1 MKVLTFANV
10 SSSGELREGQKVR
23 VQLSKKKGSRA
34 KVWTGEIVAPP
45 NVDKRP
51 REPKKKKKESV
62 KNKGSKNLPA
72 HVRKALTQLKEDEF
86 TFSTGSPP
94 PPIRIDLTS
103 TKQLEEKKRSEKHK
117 REEEAKERE
126 EKERLR
132 QAEMEEENK
141 RREIRCREEAEEERW
156 QRRQDERR
164 RLEMEEEE
172 RWQKKREEWKQEEL
186 QRTEVEYDLL
196 SSPITTNAIRL
207 FNWLFT
213 STHANNTTGKL
224 YIIINYLN

>member
-1 MKVLTFANV
+1 MK
-10 SSSGELREGQKVR
+10 E
-23 VQLSKKKGSRA
+23 
-34 KVWTGEIVAPP
+34 
-45 NVDKRP
+45 
-51 REPKKKKKESV
+51 
-62 KNKGSKNLPA
+62 KGSKNLPA

-117 REEEAKERE
+117 REEEAKGRE
-126 EKERLR
+126 EKERRR

-141 RREIRCREEAEEERW
+141 QREIRW

-186 QRTEVEYDLL
+186 QRTEVKYDLL
-196 SSPITTNAIRL
+196 SSPLSQLPPMPLDFSLGCSPVPMQITTQV
-207 FNWLFT
+207 
-213 STHANNTTGKL
+213 
-224 YIIINYLN
+224 NYTLL